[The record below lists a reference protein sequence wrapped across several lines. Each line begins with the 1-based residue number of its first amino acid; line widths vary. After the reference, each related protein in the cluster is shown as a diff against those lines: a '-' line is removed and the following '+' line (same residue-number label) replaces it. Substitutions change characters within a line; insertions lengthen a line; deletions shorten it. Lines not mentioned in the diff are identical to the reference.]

1 MLALGSRGIT
11 RVLVEGGPILSSAL
25 VQSNLVDEAVVVRS
39 ANPLGADAV
48 DALEGLPLDALTES
62 PRLKIIERRMAG
74 TDTLTHYF
82 RS

>member
-1 MLALGSRGIT
+1 
-11 RVLVEGGPILSSAL
+11 VLVEGGPILSSAL

-39 ANPLGADAV
+39 MNALGADAV
-48 DALEGLPLDALTES
+48 DALEGLPLTALTEL
-62 PRLKIIERRMAG
+62 PGLKVIEQRMAG